1 MAEIQSKIEKLEL
14 LDGNTV
20 ELTLNFKKLL
30 WLRANGHSEE
40 VTAAMHAIN
49 GKELDFLEMPYLF
62 YAAYLCAVSE
72 PAYTQDEFIGVLP
85 FDMEIISSVFANLIS
100 KKKAEASQMRSSAAS
115 RKAK

>member
-1 MAEIQSKIEKLEL
+1 MAEINSKIERLEL

-30 WLRANGHSEE
+30 WLRANGFEKE
-40 VTAAMHAIN
+40 VAAAMHAIN

-62 YAAYLCAVSE
+62 FAAYLCATDKPV
-72 PAYTQDEFIGVLP
+72 YTQDEFIGSLP
-85 FDMEIISSVFANLIS
+85 FDMEEITVTFNNLIS
-100 KKKAEASQMRSSAAS
+100 KKKVDVSQMRSSAAN

>member
-30 WLRANGHSEE
+30 WLRANGYEEE
-40 VTAAMHAIN
+40 VKAAMRAIS

-62 YAAYLCAVSE
+62 YAAYLCAVAE
-72 PAYTQDEFIGVLP
+72 PAYTQDEFIGVVP
-85 FDMEIISSVFANLIS
+85 FDMESVANAYANLIS
-100 KKKAEASQMRSSAAS
+100 KKKAEASQMRSSAANK
-115 RKAK
+115 KAK